1 MHNPHRPVLVGV
13 AGMGGYAAV
22 IRREILR
29 AMKLHDPPVKL
40 AAGKAVMCEKPPAG
54 SVDDLDA
61 MIAAR
66 NREKLPCA
74 VAYQDIDHPATFLL
88 KQRILAGSIGK
99 LRSPSVMAC
108 WPRDDKYY
116 GRNTWAGRIRCGAIG
131 VMDSPAINGDSEAVP
146 VRNVPDRFIE
156 RAPLEHDGLVHAI
169 VDIEETFV
177 KSPREG
183 CMLHESGRAPWAS
196 PPRAAPPPRLPPF
209 QRDGEALSQ
218 TSRRPVHQN
227 PARLVL
233 YPLIRLLIARKTV
246 ENDRKT
252 QPPSATRTHVPA
264 QRADPADEPGL
275 AHHRPA

>member
-66 NREKLPCA
+66 NPEKLPCA

-169 VDIEETFV
+169 VGIEETFV
-177 KSPREG
+177 KSPR
-183 CMLHESGRAPWAS
+183 
-196 PPRAAPPPRLPPF
+196 
-209 QRDGEALSQ
+209 
-218 TSRRPVHQN
+218 
-227 PARLVL
+227 
-233 YPLIRLLIARKTV
+233 
-246 ENDRKT
+246 
-252 QPPSATRTHVPA
+252 
-264 QRADPADEPGL
+264 
-275 AHHRPA
+275 